1 MAGLMSRNTTLDLP
15 LSFAGEV
22 APASVEMSDNG
33 VDHIISVF
41 NRQLSDGLHPG
52 AQLVVLRHGQVV
64 VDRASGLA
72 NKNRILPVTPDTP
85 FMTYSVSKTFTG
97 ICIHRLIEEGRVEW
111 DAPIARYWPA
121 WGCNGKEKA
130 TIRHAF
136 LHQAGIS
143 LRGFWGEF
151 LRVWNW
157 DLILRYV
164 AGLKA
169 EFEPGTR
176 CAYHLVNY
184 GFILGG
190 VVQHVTGMRPDV
202 YLQQTY
208 LDPMGMKNSYLSLPR
223 SEQHRAAWIY
233 CGNPRDRLFVYPVN
247 IPFIRSALIPA
258 GSFNSTARELA
269 TFYQMLL
276 NGGKY
281 AGRQYLRP
289 ETITAATALG
299 YEGIDGL
306 IKATVRWAHGF
317 HLGGN
322 PNQDPNIPNGM
333 GRKSTIR
340 TFGHFGQ
347 DSSMAWA
354 DPDADIAVAFT
365 CNRLIHERAAES
377 RWQAISDAVWDALN

>member
-1 MAGLMSRNTTLDLP
+1 MQTNPTIDTP
-15 LSFAGEV
+15 LSFSGEV
-22 APASVEMSDNG
+22 IPATVGMSESG
-33 VDHIISVF
+33 VRRIVDVF
-41 NRQLSDGLHPG
+41 NRQINEGQHPG

-72 NKNRILPVTPDTP
+72 NKTRVTPVTPDTP
-85 FMTYSVSKTFTG
+85 FLTYSVSKTFTG
-97 ICIHRLIEEGRVEW
+97 MCIHRLIGEGRVEL
-111 DAPIARYWPA
+111 DAPIARYWPE
-121 WGCNGKEKA
+121 WGCKGKENA
-130 TIRHAF
+130 TIRHVF

-151 LRVWNW
+151 LRVGNWNSTM
-157 DLILRYV
+157 RYV

-190 VVQHVTGMRPDV
+190 VITRVTGMRPDV
-202 YLQQTY
+202 YLRQTY
-208 LDPMGMKNSYLSLPR
+208 LDPMGMVNSTLSLPR
-223 SEQHRAAWIY
+223 KEQQRAAWIY
-233 CGNPRDRLFVYPVN
+233 CGSARDRLFVYPLAL
-247 IPFIRSALIPA
+247 PWFRSALIPA

-276 NGGKY
+276 NGGRY
-281 AGRQYLRP
+281 AGRQYVRP
-289 ETITAATALG
+289 ETVNAATSLG
-299 YEGIDGL
+299 YEGIDHL
-306 IKATVRWAHGF
+306 FNSPIRWAYGF

-322 PNQDPNIPNGM
+322 LNPDPNASNGM

-347 DSSMAWA
+347 DSCMAWA

-365 CNRLIHERAAES
+365 CNRLIDENLAHL
-377 RWQAISDAVWDALN
+377 RWQGLSDAVWDALN